1 VKQGRGAPGPWLVLL
16 GCFVAQMGL
25 GCGYVFS
32 ATLKHVVADFDWS
45 RAAYAAG
52 GIPLL
57 LAMGLSAPWAG
68 ALSERFGAR
77 AVVASASLL
86 LGGSLVLLSRME
98 SLVEFYLASALLG
111 LGMTGVGD
119 VVVGALASRWVR
131 GGRGLVLGVIFVGS
145 NVGGAAV
152 PSLADAVAA
161 TASWRVAFLVIAVA
175 AVALILPTSLA
186 LLREPPV
193 GASDGAGSPSDEPEP
208 SLDLSEAVRTR
219 SFWILAA
226 ALLAFYFYYLGVNQ
240 HLVAFVSDLGYSD
253 ARAAA
258 SLGFA
263 VLLGGFAK
271 LAMGLAADRVST
283 KAALIANFALLGVGS
298 LLVLAAASP
307 PLLLG
312 FLVIHGF
319 AVAAENV
326 VLPLVVAECFGVRHL
341 ARIYGALMI
350 TLFPGGAL
358 GPIFAGAVF
367 DRLGSYQ
374 LAFGT
379 FALLNLLAL
388 LALFGLRRESGRP
401 ALASAVAPGTGG

>member
-1 VKQGRGAPGPWLVLL
+1 VKRRLPGTGLVLL

-32 ATLKHVVADFDWS
+32 ATLKHVVADFEWS

-57 LAMGLSAPWAG
+57 LAMGLSAPLVG
-68 ALSERFGAR
+68 ALSERIGAR
-77 AVVASASLL
+77 AVVASAALL
-86 LGGSLVLLSRME
+86 LGGSLLVLSRME
-98 SLVEFYLASALLG
+98 TLVEFYLASALLG

-119 VVVGALASRWVR
+119 VVIGALASRWVHA
-131 GGRGLVLGVIFVGS
+131 GRGLVLGVVFVGS

-152 PSLADAVAA
+152 PLLAEQVAA
-161 TASWRVAFLVIAVA
+161 TASWRTAFVVIAAA
-175 AVALILPTSLA
+175 AVALILPAA
-186 LLREPPV
+186 LVVREPP
-193 GASDGAGSPSDEPEP
+193 SEGSAEEAESFDALEP
-208 SLDLSEAVRTR
+208 SLDLSEALRTR
-219 SFWILAA
+219 SFWILAG

-263 VLLGGFAK
+263 VLLGAVAK
-271 LAMGLAADRVST
+271 LAMGLATDRFPT
-283 KAALIANFALLGVGS
+283 KAALIVNFALVCVGS
-298 LLVLAAASP
+298 VLVLAAASP

-326 VLPLVVAECFGVRHL
+326 VLPVMVAECFGVRHL

-367 DRLGSYQ
+367 DRMGSYHV
-374 LAFGT
+374 AFGT
-379 FALLNLLAL
+379 FAFVNLLAL
-388 LALFGLRRESGRP
+388 LALLGLRREAGRVG
-401 ALASAVAPGTGG
+401 AASAPIAPTGERG

>member
-1 VKQGRGAPGPWLVLL
+1 
-16 GCFVAQMGL
+16 
-25 GCGYVFS
+25 
-32 ATLKHVVADFDWS
+32 
-45 RAAYAAG
+45 
-52 GIPLL
+52 
-57 LAMGLSAPWAG
+57 
-68 ALSERFGAR
+68 
-77 AVVASASLL
+77 
-86 LGGSLVLLSRME
+86 
-98 SLVEFYLASALLG
+98 
-111 LGMTGVGD
+111 
-119 VVVGALASRWVR
+119 
-131 GGRGLVLGVIFVGS
+131 
-145 NVGGAAV
+145 
-152 PSLADAVAA
+152 
-161 TASWRVAFLVIAVA
+161 
-175 AVALILPTSLA
+175 
-186 LLREPPV
+186 
-193 GASDGAGSPSDEPEP
+193 
-208 SLDLSEAVRTR
+208 
-219 SFWILAA
+219 
-226 ALLAFYFYYLGVNQ
+226 
-240 HLVAFVSDLGYSD
+240 
-253 ARAAA
+253 
-258 SLGFA
+258 

-283 KAALIANFALLGVGS
+283 KAALIANFALLGIGS

-401 ALASAVAPGTGG
+401 GLASAVAPGTGG